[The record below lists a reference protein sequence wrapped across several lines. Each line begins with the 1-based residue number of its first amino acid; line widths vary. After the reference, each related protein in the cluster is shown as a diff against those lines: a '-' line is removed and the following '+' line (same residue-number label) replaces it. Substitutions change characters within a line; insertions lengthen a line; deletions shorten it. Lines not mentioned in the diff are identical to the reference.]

1 MYKQSMLGTT
11 LLAFATAAGAQTGAP
26 VVVPASQPVA
36 APAAPAPAGAVAALM
51 PEATEFKVRLTA
63 AISSRTSAEGDAVPM
78 VVAQDV
84 SVGGHVFIKE
94 GTPVRAVVSEAH
106 RSGRMGRGGQ
116 LSMLVQSTTGQDQ
129 QRIPVRSAKTKE
141 GDNATGS
148 TVALTV
154 LFGPIGLLKRGHEA
168 TYPAGTEV
176 TVYTDAPVTMYFA
189 QAPTAPVVVSQ

>member
-1 MYKQSMLGTT
+1 MCKQLILVVC
-11 LLAFATAAGAQTGAP
+11 LLSLATAAGAQSAAP
-26 VVVPASQPVA
+26 VVVPASQPAA
-36 APAAPAPAGAVAALM
+36 APQAPAPAGAVAASM
-51 PEATEFKVRLTA
+51 PEATEFKVRLTQ

-84 SVGGHVFIKE
+84 AAGGHVFIKE

-116 LSMLVQSTTGQDQ
+116 LSIQIQSTTGQDQ
-129 QRIPVRSAKTKE
+129 QRIPLRSAKSRE
-141 GDNATGS
+141 GANATGS

-154 LFGPIGLLKRGHEA
+154 LFGPLGLLKRGHEA
-168 TYPAGTEV
+168 TYPSGTEV

-189 QAPTAPVVVSQ
+189 VAPARPVVVSQ